1 MELKNVYDY
10 IVTEINNYK
19 TVRVPITDS
28 TDWNMSEY
36 IERCTNV
43 SNGWYHKGK
52 NDGLRPYKD
61 IVTPIINV
69 AKRSEGFDVKDIVP
83 YVDNIDENY
92 KSFLVKKYHPK
103 WARKYE
109 LDTFIDEVVTSSIV
123 YDLVLVKNINTVRP
137 ELVPLQKIAFCD
149 QTDIMSGPIAVK
161 HQYTPAQ
168 LTTYKGK
175 WDADAIDE
183 VILKSIEEK
192 VQPNHN
198 DSKVKTP
205 GKYIEVYELR
215 GYLPKSWLD
224 ENASPFEYEHQLHI
238 VSITGVDKDLSSGVT
253 LYKGKDKPLD
263 ETFKSLVIEPVF
275 GRACGRSIVETLF
288 EPQVWTNYSAQK
300 IKKLLDAAITVFQ
313 SSSDE
318 LADQDLTELPAN
330 TIIKHEDNKPITKVD
345 GNVQNLP
352 AFTNYQISL
361 ENDAR
366 VLGSASDAQLG
377 TNPVSGTP
385 FALQSLVV
393 QQGQGIHEFRQG
405 KIATFF
411 ADVLYRDWFLKMLVK
426 EMNNGLTFS
435 EELSLE
441 EITDIC
447 EKIITNEVEEE
458 ISEKILTTGIVPTK
472 QEREALKQ
480 VKREEFMKKG
490 NRKFFEVMKDELKD
504 IPMDVYV
511 NIKGKQANMAQ
522 NADKL
527 TNLIRTVMQ
536 NPTAFSQIPGMS
548 KLFNQL
554 LENSG
559 LSAVDFTPITTAI
572 QAQPSADQP
581 APQDINQPATTGQP
595 NQ

>member
-10 IVTEINNYK
+10 IVGEINNYK

-36 IERCTNV
+36 VERCTNV

-69 AKRSEGFDVKDIVP
+69 ARRSEGFDVKDIVP
-83 YVDNIDENY
+83 FVDNIDEDY
-92 KSFLVKKYHPK
+92 KSFIVKKYHPK

-109 LDTFIDEVVTSSIV
+109 LDTFIDEVVSSSII
-123 YDLVLVKNINTVRP
+123 YDLALVKNVNTVRP
-137 ELVPLQKIAFCD
+137 ELVPLQKLAFCD
-149 QTDIMSGPIAVK
+149 QTNIMAGPIAIK
-161 HQYTPAQ
+161 HQYSPAE

-175 WDADAIDE
+175 WDSDAIDE

-238 VSITGVDKDLSSGVT
+238 VCITGVDKDLSSGIT
-253 LYKGKDKPLD
+253 LFKGKDKPLD
-263 ETFKSLVIEPVF
+263 ETFKALVIEPVF

-300 IKKLLDAAITVFQ
+300 IKKLLDASITIFQ

-330 TIIKHEDNKPITKVD
+330 TILKHEDNKPITKVD
-345 GNVQNLP
+345 GNIQNLP
-352 AFTNYQISL
+352 AFTNYQVTL

-366 VLGSASDAQLG
+366 IIGSASDAQLG
-377 TNPVSGTP
+377 TNPISGTP

-393 QQGQGIHEFRQG
+393 QEGQGIHQHRQG
-405 KIATFF
+405 KITTFF

-441 EITDIC
+441 EINEIA
-447 EKIITNEVEEE
+447 EKVVTNEVEEE
-458 ISEKILTTGIVPTK
+458 ISKKILETGIVPTR
-472 QEREALKQ
+472 QERDALIQAK
-480 VKREEFMKKG
+480 KEDFMKKG
-490 NRKFFEVMKDELKD
+490 NRKFFEVLKDELKD
-504 IPMDVYV
+504 IPLDVYV
-511 NIKGKQANMAQ
+511 NIKGKQRNMAA

-527 TNLIRTVMQ
+527 TNLIRTVIQ
-536 NPTAFSQIPGMS
+536 NPQGFSQVPGLA
-548 KLFNQL
+548 KVFNQL
-554 LENSG
+554 LEESG
-559 LSAVDFTPITTAI
+559 LSAIDFTPIVTAT
-572 QAQPSADQP
+572 QTQPV
-581 APQDINQPATTGQP
+581 PQTQVPDINQPAPTGQP